1 MFNNYRHFKASRD
14 DRGIVTVVIDVQ
26 GAPVNIFSADVVA
39 ELAGVM
45 DDLEHNDPRLVVF
58 RSGKPSGFL
67 AGADVRYIQQIDNAD
82 EARVALD
89 TGRQLFDRLE
99 KLPCPTVAVIEG
111 VCLGGG
117 LEFAL
122 ACRHRV
128 ARDDAATK
136 LGLPEIQ
143 LGLIPGWGGTQ
154 RLPKLIGVRAGLRMI
169 LEGNKVSAKE
179 AVKNGLVDRAFAPE
193 TFDSQLQEYFSKMLD
208 GKRARRVGRGATDVL
223 LDGTWLGRH
232 FVFREAQRAI
242 AKKARHYPA
251 LPAALAAIKAGVQ
264 RSRKEGMAVER
275 EGFVKLLFTDTA
287 RNLIELFFQRERAG
301 KIGTWAKVEKSQLP
315 SVKRVAVLGGGV
327 MGSGIAQLTVLSGY
341 DVVLKEINA
350 ELAAAGVKRVE
361 SLMDEAVRKGVVRS
375 DEARVRLSAI
385 TPTTE
390 WEPVQNADLVIEAV
404 VEREAVKRDIFA
416 QLGQRLAA
424 SAILATNTSS
434 LTVAR
439 VAEPAAGQQ
448 RVGGLHF
455 FNPVHRMQL
464 VEVVRGPDT
473 DSRTVGALVEF
484 VRRLGKTPVV
494 VADGPGFLVNRILF
508 PYLDEAIRLLD
519 AGFSTTAIDHAAT
532 SFGLPMGPLELFD
545 HVGLDVAAE
554 VARSLRGIGSD
565 PSPTPEWV
573 SAMVQNGMLGRK
585 SGHGFYAWS
594 NGRRGQPSHWGEQV
608 PTHRARL
615 DDKDGMNVAGLTI
628 LQQRLLY
635 PMVNEAAHCLETGVA
650 DAPWV
655 VDLAM
660 VLGTGFAPFT
670 GGPLRAADSWGI
682 PQLVGDLEKL
692 HRACGD
698 RFEPCPMLREMRRE
712 GRRFYGEAPL
722 LKVPA
727 HV

>member
-1 MFNNYRHFKASRD
+1 
-14 DRGIVTVVIDVQ
+14 
-26 GAPVNIFSADVVA
+26 
-39 ELAGVM
+39 
-45 DDLEHNDPRLVVF
+45 
-58 RSGKPSGFL
+58 
-67 AGADVRYIQQIDNAD
+67 
-82 EARVALD
+82 
-89 TGRQLFDRLE
+89 
-99 KLPCPTVAVIEG
+99 VIEG

-128 ARDDAATK
+128 ARDDSSTK

-154 RLPKLIGVRAGLRMI
+154 RLPRLIGVRAALRMI

-179 AVKNGLVDRAFAPE
+179 AAKMGLVDSAFSPE
-193 TFDSQLQEYFSKMLD
+193 TFESQLSEYLSKLLA
-208 GKRARRVGRGATDVL
+208 GNRARRVGKGATDVL

-232 FVFREAQRAI
+232 FVFREAHRAI
-242 AKKARHYPA
+242 AKKAKHYPA

-264 RSRKEGMAVER
+264 RSRKKGMALER
-275 EGFVKLLFTDTA
+275 EGFVNLLFTDTA

-301 KIGTWAKVEKSQLP
+301 KIATWAKVERSQLP
-315 SVKRVAVLGGGV
+315 AVKRVAVLGGGI
-327 MGSGIAQLTVLSGY
+327 MGSGIAQLAALSGY
-341 DVVLKEINA
+341 DVVLKELNA
-350 ELAAAGVKRVE
+350 ELAAAGMKRVE
-361 SLMDEAVRKGVVRS
+361 SLMDEAVRKGVMRS
-375 DEARVRLSAI
+375 DEARARLGAI

-390 WEPVQNADLVIEAV
+390 WEPIQNADLAIEAV
-404 VEREAVKRDIFA
+404 VEREGVKREIFT
-416 QLGQRLAA
+416 QLGQRLRPE
-424 SAILATNTSS
+424 AILATNTSS

-439 VAEPAAGQQ
+439 VAEPASGQQ

-455 FNPVHRMQL
+455 FNPVHKMQL

-473 DSRTVGALVEF
+473 DSRTVGTLVDF

-519 AGFSTTAIDHAAT
+519 AGFSTQAIDRAAT
-532 SFGLPMGPLELFD
+532 SFGMPMGPLELFD

-554 VARSLRGIGSD
+554 VARSLHGLSTD

-573 SAMVQNGMLGRK
+573 SAMVQNGLLGRK
-585 SGHGFYAWS
+585 SGHGFYAWTD
-594 NGRRGQPSHWGEQV
+594 GRRGQPSHWGEHV
-608 PTHRARL
+608 PTHRTRPHDEDA
-615 DDKDGMNVAGLTI
+615 KNEAGLTL

-682 PQLVGDLEKL
+682 RQVVGDLEKL

-712 GRRFYGEAPL
+712 GRRFYPEASL
-722 LKVPA
+722 LHHVPA
-727 HV
+727 HAASAHEAR